1 MTTKTLVLEGLDERH
16 PGLTEPVAGSYAQAA
31 RVCLDR
37 HHTSPILFDISRGD
51 NSCTGATAWQATDQ
65 RTKLA
70 WANKD
75 DTTRD
80 GAYCVAIA
88 AIELT
93 DGLVAVSRAE
103 TRTGADYYLG
113 EPNEKLEDLEKSLRL
128 EVSGVDEGNLTT
140 LRARLGQKVRQ
151 AKSGDSS
158 LPAVAAVVGF
168 ASTTVLTADVEAKA
182 E

>member
-16 PGLTEPVAGSYAQAA
+16 PGLTERVADAFAEAA

-37 HHTSPILFDISRGD
+37 HHTSPILFNIERAED
-51 NSCTGATAWQATDQ
+51 SCKGLTAWDATDQ

-70 WANKD
+70 WANTT

-88 AIELT
+88 ALELT

-103 TRTGADYYLG
+103 TRTGSDYYLG
-113 EPNEKLEDLEKSLRL
+113 EPQEALDDLEKSMRL
-128 EVSGVDEGNLTT
+128 EVSGVDQGNLPI
-140 LRARLGQKVRQ
+140 LRGRLAQKVRQ
-151 AKSGDSS
+151 AKNGESS
-158 LPAVAAVVGF
+158 LPAIAAVVGF
-168 ASTTVLTADVEAKA
+168 SSTTVLTEDVKSE
-182 E
+182 

>member
-1 MTTKTLVLEGLDERH
+1 VTNTLVLEGLDQRH
-16 PGLTEPVAGSYAQAA
+16 PGLTESVAGSFAEAA

-37 HHTSPILFDISRGD
+37 HHTSPILFDIRRGA
-51 NSCTGATAWQATDQ
+51 NSCTAAAAWEATDQ

-88 AIELT
+88 VIELT
-93 DGLVAVSRAE
+93 DGRVAVSRAE

-113 EPNEKLEDLEKSLRL
+113 KPCEQLEDLERSLRL

-140 LRARLGQKVRQ
+140 LKTRLGQKVWQ

-168 ASTTVLTADVEAKA
+168 ASKTVLTADVEA